1 MKLPISTLSR
11 MSSND
16 FELRP
21 PTLDDLPALVAFF
34 SEMEAVHGSGGQT
47 EGQLRDQLTSR
58 FSKAEE
64 NYRVALEG
72 GRIGGWVSVWHPEP
86 GSERVFIE
94 VKAHPREL
102 SMYERLLDWGEER
115 AAALRS
121 GQALRLHAGATSE
134 NELLANELR
143 ERGYELVRHFF
154 TMEIDLAGEPQAPEW
169 PEGIAVRTYR
179 PGDERALY
187 DADMEAFEDHWDF
200 FTVPF
205 EDWCE
210 YFIESSEFDPELI
223 FLAEDNGELAGFSLC
238 RNEIRPNTAHVHVL
252 GVRRPWRQRG
262 LGTALLL
269 HSFHEF
275 RRRGRAKA
283 DLGVDSENLTGAV
296 RLYERV
302 GMSPVRRFDS
312 YRKELA

>member
-1 MKLPISTLSR
+1 
-11 MSSND
+11 MSSAS
-16 FELRP
+16 FELRA
-21 PTLDDLPALVAFF
+21 PTLDDLPALVDFF
-34 SEMEAVHGSGGQT
+34 GAMQAAYGTGGES
-47 EGQLRDQLTSR
+47 EGQLRDQLTSK
-58 FSKAEE
+58 FANAEE
-64 NYRVALEG
+64 NYRIAVTG
-72 GRIGGWVSVWHPEP
+72 GAVHGWASVWHPEP
-86 GSERVFIE
+86 SSERIFID

-102 SMYERLLDWGEER
+102 PMYERLLDWAEER
-115 AAALRS
+115 AAALAAGR
-121 GQALRLHAGATSE
+121 AVRVHAGASSD
-134 NELLANELR
+134 NELLADEVR
-143 ERGYELVRHFF
+143 KRGYELVRHFF
-154 TMEIDLAGEPQAPEW
+154 TMEIDLAEEPPAPEW

-205 EDWCE
+205 EEWCE
-210 YFIESSEFDPELI
+210 YFIGSSEFDPGLV
-223 FLAEDNGELAGFSLC
+223 FLAEEGDELAGFSLC
-238 RNEIRPNTAHVHVL
+238 KNEVRPNTGHVGVL
-252 GVRRPWRQRG
+252 GVRRPWRRRG

-269 HSFHEF
+269 HSFREF

-283 DLGVDSENLTGAV
+283 DLGVDTENLTGAV